1 MTANSRDCP
10 PNHPELG
17 LLYYSKITFN
27 RNCVL
32 FRYAASLWDRPLQSD
47 SPISLL
53 TSHENHFL
61 KDIRDATEKRVET
74 RIAAARRFA
83 VRVRNH
89 AKMCDC
95 YLNTYNNH
103 RSFFSNK
110 KKISDDIIDHPQVR
124 FKNLEIK

>member
-1 MTANSRDCP
+1 M
-10 PNHPELG
+10 
-17 LLYYSKITFN
+17 LLKLKKLLLIIY
-27 RNCVL
+27 
-32 FRYAASLWDRPLQSD
+32 RYVASLWGRPLNPE
-47 SPISLL
+47 SPTSLL
-53 TSHENHFL
+53 LSYENNFL

-110 KKISDDIIDHPQVR
+110 KKISDDIIENPQVMLR
-124 FKNLEIK
+124 LSQYN